1 MKPFA
6 WVDVTSEQQATAQL
20 AEGGGAFAIKAGGVD
35 VIEGLRLGLTAPARL
50 VNILPIAALGTVAA
64 EGRGLRIGAAVTLA
78 RLVGE
83 PLLLPALQAVA
94 EAAASAATPQIR
106 NRATVA
112 GNLLQR
118 PRCGYYLHPD
128 FTCLRKGGATCFAEA
143 GDNRHHAILGGGP
156 SHIVHPSTLATAL
169 SCVEARLVIAASG
182 QAPREVA
189 LADFFVLPA
198 ESPRRE
204 HRLGPGELVTA
215 VVIPEAAG
223 GARSAYRA
231 VKERS
236 GNDRPLVEVAVSI
249 ARRGEVVDR
258 ARVVLGGA
266 APIPWRSREAE
277 AVVVGRALTPALA
290 NEAAAVALAGARPLS
305 GNGYKVP
312 LLRALIARA
321 LLAAVA
327 PE

>member
-20 AEGGGAFAIKAGGVD
+20 AEGGGAFAVKAGGID
-35 VIEGLRLGLTAPARL
+35 LIEALRRGLTAPARL
-50 VNILPIAALGTVAA
+50 INILPIAALGSIVA
-64 EGRGLRIGAAVTLA
+64 EGRGVRIGAAVTLA

-83 PLLLPALQAVA
+83 PLLVPSLSAVA

-118 PRCGYYLHPD
+118 PRCWYYLHPD

-143 GDNRHHAILGGGP
+143 GDNRLHAILGGGP

-169 SCVEARLVIAASG
+169 RCVEARLVIAAAG
-182 QAPREVA
+182 QPPREVA

-204 HRLGPGELVTA
+204 HRLGPGELITA
-215 VVIPEAAG
+215 VLIPEATG

-236 GNDRPLVEVAVSI
+236 GNDRPLAEVAVSI
-249 ARRGEVVDR
+249 SLRGELVDR

-266 APIPWRSREAE
+266 APVPWRSREAE
-277 AVVVGRALTPALA
+277 AALVGREPTPAVA
-290 NEAAAVALAGARPLS
+290 DEAAAAALAGARPLS

-312 LLRALIARA
+312 LLRALIARTV
-321 LLAAVA
+321 LAAVA
-327 PE
+327 PA